1 MKKGH
6 WINVLHG
13 VLGVIFG
20 VLLIIWPIKSLV
32 FITWLIG
39 AYLLLHSIILIVYG
53 FLLPKNEHR
62 GLTILHG
69 IIGIIVGVII
79 MSGTVTVLE
88 ILVFFF
94 ALWSLAAGIIEI
106 VSAFFRKEEDEELNG
121 LQIFGGLF
129 AILIAILL
137 FVYPVE
143 SVAIVQIIVGLAV
156 LAAGL
161 STTIHS
167 LKKRT

>member
-1 MKKGH
+1 MFVPK
-6 WINVLHG
+6 L
-13 VLGVIFG
+13 
-20 VLLIIWPIKSLV
+20 
-32 FITWLIG
+32 FITLKSYTAEQFYKDVISG
-39 AYLLLHSIILIVYG
+39 IV
-53 FLLPKNEHR
+53 
-62 GLTILHG
+62 
-69 IIGIIVGVII
+69 VGVII